1 MLSYNKQFKYK
12 VLYER
17 LTHICNA
24 SCIEDIGYNLGVLCG
39 WTSAK
44 LHVDFTQEEIDN
56 VCKLGFELAKQRKE
70 YLKEK
75 YDEY

>member
-1 MLSYNKQFKYK
+1 MFSYNKQFKYK
-12 VLYER
+12 VIYER
-17 LTHICNA
+17 LTYICNA
-24 SCIEDIGYNLGVLCG
+24 SYIEDIGYNLGVLCG

-44 LHVDFTQEEIDN
+44 LHIDFTQEEIDN

-75 YDEY
+75 YDE

>member
-17 LTHICNA
+17 LTYICNA
-24 SCIEDIGYNLGVLCG
+24 SCTEDIAYNLGVLCG

-44 LHVDFTQEEIDN
+44 LHIDFTQEEIDN
-56 VCKLGFELAKQRKE
+56 VCKLCFELAEQRKE
-70 YLKEK
+70 YLKEN
-75 YDEY
+75 YDE

>member
-1 MLSYNKQFKYK
+1 MFSYNKQFKYK

-17 LTHICNA
+17 LIHICNA
-24 SCIEDIGYNLGVLCG
+24 SYIEDIGYNLGVLCG

-44 LHVDFTQEEIDN
+44 LHIDFTQEEIDN
-56 VCKLGFELAKQRKE
+56 VCKLGFELAEQRKE

-75 YDEY
+75 CYE